1 MTERTFRRKG
11 FDFTVRRTE
20 AGVVSVIAT
29 KDGKNVGIAHA
40 DLIDYKGSDGRKK
53 MQVSSI
59 NVNPEYQKQ
68 KLGTTLYETLLQE
81 ACADGRSL
89 YSDETRSVFSEAF
102 WRKQQTK
109 GRAVCA
115 IDNSHTQASN
125 YLTSPLWSAMERI
138 EDECAKDSGDDT
150 AELHKSCPVIP
161 NPIHKISQKRNQYV
175 GQWLEKIVEENRS
188 GLRKCLTQGRNRLT
202 HFIEKRV
209 RALRKQIPE
218 CHSLSHCKG
227 RKLC

>member
-20 AGVVSVIAT
+20 AGVVSVIAA
-29 KDGKNVGIAHA
+29 KDGKNVGITHA

-59 NVNPEYQKQ
+59 NVDPEYQKQ

-138 EDECAKDSGDDT
+138 EDECAKTLGKNTKEFRVCSET
-150 AELHKSCPVIP
+150 RIEELKAKLPKPIP
-161 NPIHKISQKRNQYV
+161 MGSEYIARWPCFRWKIEPGACGSTLEGLKKKKR
-175 GQWLEKIVEENRS
+175 
-188 GLRKCLTQGRNRLT
+188 RKT
-202 HFIEKRV
+202 
-209 RALRKQIPE
+209 RAR
-218 CHSLSHCKG
+218 
-227 RKLC
+227 